1 MKQFSKLDTMEGRKK
16 KRLTKFEYLE
26 KIYHD
31 LDHNAAYSGIDKL
44 FKYVKDINERTDI
57 KKSDVKTYLNQMDSY
72 TKHGLVP
79 RKFIR
84 RPFKISRPKSFLGMD
99 LADMTDSISKHN
111 GGFRYILVL
120 LDMFSRKV
128 SLTPLKNKT
137 GFNVSSAI
145 DQYLHDTPGYT
156 HIHSDEGKEFL
167 NSECQ
172 KIYDKYNVTR
182 YNVFNRKFKNSL
194 VERFIRTLKGFL
206 FRHFTYKNSYYFLEV
221 LPKFQKIYNSTPHRG
236 LGYSIP
242 NDVHNLTDLNDIKEQ
257 EILQLLQKIK
267 NYGSINKTN
276 AIFKNS
282 SKKALTVGS
291 HARILLNEAERPF
304 GKSFEKIFSDE
315 IFTIKKVDYKL
326 PISYWLDDL
335 KGNPIKG
342 VVYREELKPAE
353 LPETYYVEKVIG
365 KRKHHKTGKI
375 QYLVKWLGYNEEFN
389 TYVDKVYKVK

>member
-1 MKQFSKLDTMEGRKK
+1 MKTVYLMKQFSSNDIMCQ
-16 KRLTKFEYLE
+16 TKYEYLE

-57 KKSDVKTYLNQMDSY
+57 KKSDVKRFLNQMDSY
-72 TKHGLVP
+72 TKHGLV
-79 RKFIR
+79 RRRFIR
-84 RPFKISRPKSFLGMD
+84 RPFKVSRPKSFLGMD
-99 LADMTDSISKHN
+99 LADMTVDISKHN
-111 GGFRYILVL
+111 GGYRYILVL

-128 SLTPLKNKT
+128 RLIPLKNKT
-137 GFNVSSAI
+137 GFNVAKAI
-145 DQYLHDTPGYT
+145 DSYLQDEPGYT
-156 HIHSDEGKEFL
+156 HINSDEGKEFL

-172 KIYDKYNVTR
+172 KIYDKHNVTR

-206 FRHFTYKNSYYFLEV
+206 FRHFTHKQNYYFLEV
-221 LPKFQKIYNSTPHRG
+221 LGKFQKIYNSTPHRG

-242 NDVHNLTDLNDIKEQ
+242 NDVHLLTDLNDIKEQ
-257 EILQLLQKIK
+257 EILQLHQKMK
-267 NYGSINKTN
+267 NYGSINKMN
-276 AIFKNS
+276 ANFKHS
-282 SKKALTVGS
+282 SKKALVVGS

-304 GKSFEKIFSDE
+304 GKSYEKIFSDE

-335 KGNPIKG
+335 QGNPIKG
-342 VVYREELKPAE
+342 VVYREELKPVE
-353 LPETYYVEKVIG
+353 LPETYYVEKIIG
-365 KRKHHKTGKI
+365 KRKINGKI
-375 QYLVKWLGYNEEFN
+375 QYLVKWLGYPDEFN